1 MEPAP
6 APIAPARPRARWR
19 DPWTALRVVLAVGWL
34 AVALVV
40 VLTGQRAAS
49 LDDLHLAIAD
59 GRVDEVAVTEG
70 LEPGTTGVAVQT
82 AVWRAGVLRH
92 STEVWEV
99 SPGQQAPDGTR
110 PVVPGGLADELR
122 TQHPELRIVPAG
134 ERWSWSEVLGWRV
147 STWVGLVLFLGAVAV
162 VFLLV
167 AGPRPARA
175 TRWAWFW
182 LSWNPVGSL
191 AFLLLAGPFPGLP
204 APRPGTRRLTGGWA
218 FLLSLLLLGSA
229 LDPTGS

>member
-1 MEPAP
+1 MEQAP
-6 APIAPARPRARWR
+6 APIGPAPRRARLGN
-19 DPWTALRVVLAVGWL
+19 PWTALRVVLAVGWL

-49 LDDLHLAIAD
+49 LGDLRGAIAD

-70 LEPGTTGVAVQT
+70 LEPGATGVAVQT
-82 AVWRAGVLRH
+82 AVWRAGPITH
-92 STEVWEV
+92 HTEVWAV

-110 PVVPGGLADELR
+110 PVVPGDLADELR
-122 TQHPELRIVPAG
+122 TQHPELRIAPAA
-134 ERWSWSEVLGWRV
+134 ERFSWSEVFGWRV

-162 VFLLV
+162 VFLLL

-191 AFLLLAGPFPGLP
+191 AFLLLSGPFPGLP

-218 FLLSLLLLGSA
+218 FLLSLVLGSA
-229 LDPTGS
+229 LFSAGG